1 LILQDEQS
9 GFNYNERTNPRRRR
23 LSFIISLFQSV
34 ACRQARA
41 SQYGSR
47 CAAIRV
53 LRTLLRRRKN
63 RSRRSRLAVYTAV
76 AQDPL
81 DTSERKVD
89 NLLRRATES
98 NPWLHDSSGPA
109 LPRRCRITRSERER
123 ALRLCGTQRGG
134 CPLWCRGEDE
144 SRNARKQCIRQTKCE
159 ILSPF
164 SGYRKKVLI
173 WVGKRPLT

>member
-1 LILQDEQS
+1 MQDEQS

-123 ALRLCGTQRGG
+123 ALLLCGTQRGG
-134 CPLWCRGEDE
+134 CPCGVGVRTSPETLEN
-144 SRNARKQCIRQTKCE
+144 NASDKQNVK
-159 ILSPF
+159 F
-164 SGYRKKVLI
+164 SALFRVTGR
-173 WVGKRPLT
+173 RS